1 MAKTTGR
8 AFKIRTYHSQWQIIR
23 RLGHEMKKIILGAAA
38 VVIAAG
44 TLSTAPLAQAEPE
57 PDPLPIPFP
66 IPFPRPT
73 EEPRYG
79 PSGVELGVQG
89 VPSVRSAY
97 SIPPSNPTA

>member
-1 MAKTTGR
+1 MTKAAGYT
-8 AFKIRTYHSQWQIIR
+8 FKITTYHGQWQIIR
-23 RLGHEMKKIILGAAA
+23 RLGHEMKKIILGAFA
-38 VVIAAG
+38 VAIAAG

-66 IPFPRPT
+66 IPFPRPVD
-73 EEPRYG
+73 EPRYG
-79 PSGVELGVQG
+79 PDEVGLGVKS